1 MKKHISKNLPI
12 IGITSLFLVSGCQPK
27 QPEIKSETTTLTENA
42 QQLSGTINIDGSSTV
57 APVSSAVA
65 EEFASIAPNVKVV
78 VKTSGTGGGFKKF
91 VVGEIDISDA
101 SRPIEPEE
109 IEKAKEHGI
118 EFIEIPIGYD
128 GLSVVV
134 NPKNTFVDYL
144 TVEELKRIWEPGS
157 KVKKWSDVRPTFPNI
172 EIKLYGPGRDSGTFD
187 YFCEAILKTK
197 KASRQDYQA
206 SEDDNFLVTG
216 VSGDP
221 NALGYFGYAY
231 YEQNK
236 DKLRVVPI
244 DNGKGPVAPSPET
257 VQNGTYQPLSRPL
270 FIYVNKKAAERPEVK
285 AFIEFYLSEEGR
297 ELLRAEGYMPLPDE
311 VYMAVLERFRA
322 GTTGSVFEGISHVG
336 ANLKKLYAAGG

>member
-1 MKKHISKNLPI
+1 MNKHIFKILPI
-12 IGITSLFLVSGCQPK
+12 IGTAPIFLFFGCQPK
-27 QPEIKSETTTLTENA
+27 MESQTTSLTENA

-65 EEFASIAPNVKVV
+65 EEFANIAPNVKVV

-109 IEKAKEHGI
+109 IEKAKQNGI

-157 KVKKWSDVRPTFPNI
+157 KVKKWSDVRPTFPNK

-197 KASRQDYQA
+197 KESRQDYQA

-257 VQNGTYQPLSRPL
+257 VQSGEYQPLSRPL
-270 FIYVNKKAAERPEVK
+270 FIYVSKKAAERPEVK
-285 AFIEFYLSEEGR
+285 AFVEFYLSEEGR
-297 ELLRAEGYMPLPDE
+297 ELIRAEGYMPLPDE
-311 VYMAVLERFRA
+311 VYAAVLERFRA
-322 GTTGSVFEGISHVG
+322 GMTGSVFEGIPHVG
-336 ANLKKLYAAGG
+336 ADLRKLYAQGG